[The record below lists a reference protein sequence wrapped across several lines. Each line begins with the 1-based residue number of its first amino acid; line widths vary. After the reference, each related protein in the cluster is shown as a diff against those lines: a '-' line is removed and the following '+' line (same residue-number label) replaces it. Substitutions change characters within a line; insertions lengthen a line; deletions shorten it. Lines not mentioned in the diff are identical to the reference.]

1 MLKKALFYLG
11 LGSDEEYDHYDD
23 RVAGVAYP
31 PRDETP
37 PSASVTGHDTRR
49 GPGSATVR
57 PIMPSGTSDSPV
69 RPVAAVDTPPIGGNT
84 GPIEGSAGGRV
95 HPPGVVASAVR
106 IVDDP
111 PTRSS
116 TANPHTASPTTFEE
130 APRIGDRLKAG
141 QPVILNLQNAERSNR
156 RRLLD
161 FASGACFALGGR
173 MERVADQV
181 FLITPPAAVAR
192 SMSDPSPDDENLGF

>member
-23 RVAGVAYP
+23 RVTGGAFETGDETLAGV
-31 PRDETP
+31 
-37 PSASVTGHDTRR
+37 SATGYDTRR
-49 GPGSATVR
+49 GPGSVTVR
-57 PIMPSGTSDSPV
+57 PIVPSGASDPPARPVSPV
-69 RPVAAVDTPPIGGNT
+69 DPPLV
-84 GPIEGSAGGRV
+84 EGSTGGRV
-95 HPPGVVASAVR
+95 HPSGAAASAVR

-116 TANPHTASPTTFEE
+116 TANPYTGSPTTFEE

-141 QPVILNLQNAERSNR
+141 QPVIMNLQNAERSNR

-161 FASGACFALGGR
+161 FASGACFALGGK

-181 FLITPPAAVAR
+181 FLITPPESVAR
-192 SMSDPSPDDENLGF
+192 SMSDPPSDDEG